1 MIRYAEK
8 ERCHMISLPGHVL
21 VMHEMFKN
29 INGFTRYFDT
39 LDKPWHI
46 VTLTVDF
53 NYVTKISIE
62 CLCLIFKYKTSNFVV
77 FLAS

>member
-1 MIRYAEK
+1 
-8 ERCHMISLPGHVL
+8 MISLPGHVL

-46 VTLTVDF
+46 VTLMVDF

-62 CLCLIFKYKTSNFVV
+62 CLCQGG
-77 FLAS
+77 LAARSGTEFT

>member
-1 MIRYAEK
+1 
-8 ERCHMISLPGHVL
+8 MISLPGHVL

-46 VTLTVDF
+46 VTLMVDF
-53 NYVTKISIE
+53 NHVTKISIE
-62 CLCLIFKYKTSNFVV
+62 CLCFIFKYKTSNVVV

>member
-1 MIRYAEK
+1 M
-8 ERCHMISLPGHVL
+8 VL
-21 VMHEMFKN
+21 Q
-29 INGFTRYFDT
+29 T

-46 VTLTVDF
+46 VTLMVDF

-62 CLCLIFKYKTSNFVV
+62 CLCFIFKYKTSNVVV